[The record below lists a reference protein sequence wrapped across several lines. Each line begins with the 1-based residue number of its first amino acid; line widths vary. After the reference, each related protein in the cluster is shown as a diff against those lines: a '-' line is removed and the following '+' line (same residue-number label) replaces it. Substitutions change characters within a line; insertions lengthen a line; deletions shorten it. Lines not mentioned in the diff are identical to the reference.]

1 MQIRWKRTLIVDRY
15 PEKAHEKKG
24 GVGTRVILT
33 YVNDIW
39 YNKGRENREKGGEES
54 WKQKYTK
61 EKTSASSNFRE

>member
-24 GVGTRVILT
+24 GVDICIILT

-54 WKQKYTK
+54 
-61 EKTSASSNFRE
+61 